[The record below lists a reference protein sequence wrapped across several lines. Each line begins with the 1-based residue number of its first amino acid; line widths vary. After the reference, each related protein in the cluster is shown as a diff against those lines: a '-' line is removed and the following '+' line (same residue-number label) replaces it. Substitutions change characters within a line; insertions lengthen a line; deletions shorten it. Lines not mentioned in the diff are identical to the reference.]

1 MRYDNLSSNSE
12 NSNNSR
18 KPRDSRT
25 TKDTKNSKNAV
36 NLSNLFQMFE
46 EYILF
51 KQAEGAGERTIK
63 DYRTH
68 LSNFFK
74 TLGDFNADFKTLRS
88 AVVQFL
94 SGPMA
99 PSYRN
104 TKLKAL
110 RAFFNW
116 CVREGYLPANPTEG
130 IKKAKEDT
138 ENIRHVELDD
148 VKKLLNAPDKKTYAG
163 LRDYCLILVQIDTG
177 ARPGELLQVRPSDL
191 NLQSREL
198 YIRAEVSKTHTART
212 LILSP
217 LTVQALLKLLR
228 ERPQWW
234 PDDVPLFA
242 SETGKELSTT
252 QWARRLREYSE
263 KAGVKIT
270 PYSLRHT
277 FAIEFLKA
285 SNDPFA
291 LQRIMGHRDLATTK
305 RYIRYLQDDLKEI
318 HEKSSPVVK
327 LQLSEK
333 RAPRKVKKRN

>member
-1 MRYDNLSSNSE
+1 MRYDDLSNNSE
-12 NSNNSR
+12 NYNNR
-18 KPRDSRT
+18 KLKDSRT
-25 TKDTKNSKNAV
+25 V
-36 NLSNLFQMFE
+36 NLFQMFE

-68 LSNFFK
+68 IGNFFK
-74 TLGDFNADFKTLRS
+74 ILKNFKSFKSDFKPDFKPDFKTLRS
-88 AVVQFL
+88 AVIQFL
-94 SGPMA
+94 SGPIA

-116 CVREGYLPANPTEG
+116 CVREGYLSSNPTEG

-148 VKKLLNAPDKKTYAG
+148 VKKLLSAPDKKTYAG

-198 YIRAEVSKTHTART
+198 YIRSEVSKTRTART

-217 LTVQALLKLLR
+217 LTVHALLKLLR

-234 PDDVPLFA
+234 TDEVALFA

-252 QWARRLREYSE
+252 QWARRLRKYSE
-263 KAGVKIT
+263 KAEVKIT

-291 LQRIMGHRDLATTK
+291 LQRIMGHQDLNTTK
-305 RYIRYLQDDLKEI
+305 RYIRYIQDDLKQI
-318 HEKSSPVVK
+318 LEKSSPVVK

-333 RAPRKVKKRN
+333 RAPRKAKKRN